1 MEAQG
6 PMPPT
11 RTGVI
16 RVTTPGGGSGI
27 GGNFT
32 PGPTYVSASFCRSSG
47 APPSVIR
54 AFPWTTR

>member
-1 MEAQG
+1 
-6 PMPPT
+6 MPPI
-11 RTGVI
+11 RSGVI

-32 PGPTYVSASFCRSSG
+32 LGPTYVSASFCRSSG